1 MPYVIRHIETG
12 EIVKMRSGKSV
23 WAQPGHAKAAWKT
36 SGLSTSDSAKFGY
49 KIPAYGRI
57 HRGWD
62 HQNIFEIV
70 EAKVEVS
77 ADMKQA
83 LALLKE
89 ATFELEPGTLVYQ
102 INKFLKEIKQ

>member
-23 WAQPGHAKAAWKT
+23 WEKEAHAKASFKT
-36 SGLSTSDSAKFGY
+36 SGLSYTDRKKFDY
-49 KIPAYGRI
+49 DVFPRTFAA
-57 HRGWD
+57 
-62 HQNIFEIV
+62 QNIFEIV
-70 EAKVEVS
+70 EAKVEIS

-102 INKFLKEIKQ
+102 INRFLKEVKQ